1 MTSMTMAGGLVG
13 TAPQWRLGEMGQ
25 VLKEHMK
32 HKIDSLDQLNLY
44 MQRNDADMLY
54 GSRILAQIDAI
65 LDDVRLNGISKDLAV
80 AVESTRPGTIPK
92 NVQSILT
99 SNYTRTHQK
108 ETIAALESW
117 KEAGK
122 VGLIVLV
129 VTAILKIL
137 SWIMDNGKGYKGKVT
152 TGDVDAML
160 GKVKEDLD
168 RMYEE
173 EKSSGA
179 TDLDYFK
186 DTLKVTAVRRAY
198 AEARDSANKKTVT
211 KAVDRLGVAALRLD
225 KVLADI
231 GAENS
236 LNVLMTAVGKSPF
249 TKLFRS
255 YLDDGQRANPNGVL
269 NDAIAELFG
278 WGLADAVFTNKAATN
293 VFALLPKDMRSAGIR
308 VPNEVVF
315 QVVNARANELNGFFK
330 NLQAGFHAMREMSS
344 QPQDN
349 YDLKRPLQN
358 FGDAIRT
365 LNDVLVT
372 VIPDVSKK
380 GIGPDTPP
388 TVACGETQAENLV
401 GYSSPIEFVGGK
413 VLVVSQYGSYLNAS
427 SWASW
432 VEKNSPTDTD
442 SKAILSAL
450 TVMLDPDAMTRNTS
464 VTNMSMYRT
473 LESEVSKTI
482 DEIEAWGK
490 KMKQMGASADM
501 DQIGKTLLAGI
512 SEERTDS
519 LSMGRELGMEY
530 QDSPDFFSVLR
541 KQLGYVRAICGG
553 AIGLQTVINNSN
565 RHPYFGGKR

>member
-388 TVACGETQAENLV
+388 TVACGEAQAENLV